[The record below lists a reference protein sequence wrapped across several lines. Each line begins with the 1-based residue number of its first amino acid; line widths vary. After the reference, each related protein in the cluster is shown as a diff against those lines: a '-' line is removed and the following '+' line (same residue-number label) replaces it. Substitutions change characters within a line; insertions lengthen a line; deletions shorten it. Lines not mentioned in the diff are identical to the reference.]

1 MHKSLNLM
9 PVVFEA
15 SPDAAIGGTLVDF
28 RGQHQL
34 NESKVIN
41 GSFKNFADFVLGQ
54 PNNSVYY
61 GCTVDKLAFAVVEKL
76 PYSIEI
82 VQPKVPLVRNG
93 QMSIK
98 IIAHR
103 DEGFEDP
110 INLQFPFRSPG
121 VGTTYQ
127 IVMPKGKSEIN
138 YPLNANSSAS
148 IGKWPMY
155 VIGNSN
161 FKGPAWSASQL
172 AEIEIAEPFVSTS
185 IARMSI
191 VRGESTQLICKL
203 NQLKPF
209 EGEATAEILGI
220 PANVVIDTPK
230 KFTKDT
236 KEIVFNVQTNEK
248 TPFGKHSG
256 VFCRVTITQNGEPI
270 VSRAG
275 NAILQINKP
284 RPPKPPVPPV
294 VATTKPA
301 PAKK

>member
-1 MHKSLNLM
+1 
-9 PVVFEA
+9 
-15 SPDAAIGGTLVDF
+15 
-28 RGQHQL
+28 
-34 NESKVIN
+34 
-41 GSFKNFADFVLGQ
+41 
-54 PNNSVYY
+54 
-61 GCTVDKLAFAVVEKL
+61 
-76 PYSIEI
+76 
-82 VQPKVPLVRNG
+82 
-93 QMSIK
+93 
-98 IIAHR
+98 
-103 DEGFEDP
+103 
-110 INLQFPFRSPG
+110 
-121 VGTTYQ
+121 
-127 IVMPKGKSEIN
+127 
-138 YPLNANSSAS
+138 
-148 IGKWPMY
+148 
-155 VIGNSN
+155 
-161 FKGPAWSASQL
+161 
-172 AEIEIAEPFVSTS
+172 
-185 IARMSI
+185 MSI

-236 KEIVFNVQTNEK
+236 KEIVFNVQTNDK